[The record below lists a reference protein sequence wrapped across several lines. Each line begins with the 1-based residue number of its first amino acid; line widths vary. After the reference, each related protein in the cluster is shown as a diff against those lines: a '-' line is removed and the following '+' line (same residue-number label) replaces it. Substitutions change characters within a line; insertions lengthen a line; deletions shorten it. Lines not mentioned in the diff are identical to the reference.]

1 MCVPCVCNLYV
12 NLREGINCYKS
23 LPKQKNIIEDL
34 DNIMQIL
41 KL

>member
-23 LPKQKNIIEDL
+23 LPKQKTIIEDL